1 MGRLF
6 LYVCTMW
13 TKELIAL
20 LYKELLLEWK
30 QKYAFNGLI
39 LYVMSMIVVVSLSF
53 VDGVILDNRVAG
65 VHILT
70 ISSHTWNIIFWLIM
84 LFVAVNAVAKS
95 FVGEREGNLLY
106 LYTLAQ
112 PTAIIIAKILY
123 NSLLLS
129 VIGLIALFFHSL
141 LGGTQ
146 IQDYGLFCMGVVL
159 GSYAF
164 AANLTLVS
172 AIAAKAENKTTLLA
186 VLGFPLLVPILINQI
201 ELTRKAMEGLPF
213 SDISNKFL
221 LSGAIAVALTLV
233 SVVLFPFLWRD

>member
-1 MGRLF
+1 
-6 LYVCTMW
+6 MW

-39 LYVMSMIVVVSLSF
+39 LYVLSMVVVVSLSF
-53 VDGVILDNRVAG
+53 VDGVIVDSKMENTQ
-65 VHILT
+65 ILT
-70 ISSHTWNIIFWLIM
+70 ISSHTWNIIYWLIM

-112 PTAIIIAKILY
+112 PTAIILAKILY
-123 NSLLLS
+123 NTLLLS
-129 VIGLIALFFHSL
+129 IIGLVALFFHSL
-141 LGGTQ
+141 LGGAS
-146 IQDYGLFCMGVVL
+146 IQNYGLYGAGVVL

-164 AANLTLVS
+164 SANLTLVS
-172 AIAAKAENKTTLLA
+172 AIAAKTENKTTLLA
-186 VLGFPLLVPILINQI
+186 VLGFPMLVPILINQI
-201 ELTRKAMEGLPF
+201 ELTRKAMEGFPF
-213 SDISNKFL
+213 SDLSEKFM

-233 SVVLFPFLWRD
+233 SVVLFPFVWRD